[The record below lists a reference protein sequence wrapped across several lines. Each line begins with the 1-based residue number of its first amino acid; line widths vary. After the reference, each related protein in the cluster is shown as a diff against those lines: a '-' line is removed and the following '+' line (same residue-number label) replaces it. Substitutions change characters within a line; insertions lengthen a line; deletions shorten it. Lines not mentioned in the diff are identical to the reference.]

1 MKKLIQSSLLLL
13 ASLLGGTT
21 NAQTKTT
28 ENSLLW
34 EISGNGLSKPSYL
47 YGTVHMMCESD
58 FKITDK
64 VQKAFAKTQKLALE
78 IDMDDPAE
86 LAAMQQSAMSK
97 EPLSKTLT
105 PEDFQKLDIFLKE
118 KVGQGAK
125 TFENYSLT
133 TIMSMV
139 MFKSLG
145 CPPKMYE
152 MEFMKMA
159 TEHKME
165 TIGLEPLTEQLSFL
179 SKAYSD
185 HQMIDQIQ
193 LYGSDYFKALIPVY
207 TSEQIEKLYQLTISP
222 KYMDAEDKKYMLDIR
237 NNNWAKKMPDLM
249 KKESV
254 FFAVGAAHLPGEQ
267 GVIQLLKK
275 AGYTVKPVM
284 N

>member
-13 ASLLGGTT
+13 ASVIGGTA
-21 NAQTKTT
+21 NAQTKTS

-34 EISGNGLSKPSYL
+34 EISGNGLSKSSYL

-58 FKITDK
+58 FKMTDK
-64 VQKAFAKTQKLALE
+64 TLKAFAKTDKLALE

-86 LAAMQQSAMSK
+86 LNLMQQSAMGK
-97 EPLSKTLT
+97 EPLSKTLN
-105 PEDFQKLDIFLKE
+105 PEDYQKLDAFLKE
-118 KVGQGAK
+118 KLGKDAK
-125 TFENYSLT
+125 TFENYTLT
-133 TIMSMV
+133 TIMSVV
-139 MFKSLG
+139 MFKSLN

-159 TEHKME
+159 TDRKME
-165 TIGLEPLTEQLSFL
+165 TIGLEKLSEQLDFL
-179 SKAYSD
+179 GKAYSD
-185 HQMIDQIQ
+185 HEMIDQIK
-193 LYGSDYFKALIPVY
+193 LYGSEYFKALIPVY
-207 TSEQIEKLYQLTISP
+207 TSEQIYKLYQLTISP

-267 GVIQLLKK
+267 GVLQLLKN